1 MGSVS
6 LVFESP
12 QKTALPYL
20 EHTPC
25 WINPDGQGHLVGPKN
40 CTGSTINGEK
50 KIINV
55 TSDIM
60 TQITVSLLLK
70 YILGFSYKIA
80 LQELCLKLL
89 FTQSIQPVLLLK
101 AIIF

>member
-1 MGSVS
+1 MGNVS

-50 KIINV
+50 KINY
-55 TSDIM
+55 
-60 TQITVSLLLK
+60 QR
-70 YILGFSYKIA
+70 YF
-80 LQELCLKLL
+80 
-89 FTQSIQPVLLLK
+89 
-101 AIIF
+101 